1 MKEIYWII
9 VVVRV
14 VEDFDQTSLLT
25 TEARF
30 ATQEKAKTF
39 NFTQISRQNIYI
51 YIYIYIY
58 ANSDLDPN

>member
-30 ATQEKAKTF
+30 ATQEKPKTF

-51 YIYIYIY
+51 CKF
-58 ANSDLDPN
+58 